1 MMNEVINDPNAK
13 AAVIIS
19 AKPGSFIA
27 GADIT
32 MLDAA
37 KTEEEVNTILIFSH
51 SFLFF
56 DTCLYIYINLL
67 FFCSYKKSQGMAN
80 R

>member
-1 MMNEVINDPNAK
+1 MHEMMKDPTAK

-27 GADIT
+27 GSDIA

-37 KTEEEVNTILIFSH
+37 KTEEEVNTVLIFSH
-51 SFLFF
+51 SSLFF
-56 DTCLYIYINLL
+56 NTCLYIYIYFLL
-67 FFCSYKKSQGMAN
+67 FFCSYEKSQRMAN
-80 R
+80 Q